1 MRISINW
8 LRELVKIAQ
17 SPQELAELLTIAG
30 IEVEEIEDRREWA
43 KGVVIKCLSGG
54 YRSGKP

>member
-8 LRELVKIAQ
+8 LRELVKVAQ

-30 IEVEEIEDRREWA
+30 IEV
-43 KGVVIKCLSGG
+43 G
-54 YRSGKP
+54 YRSGKS